1 MAEFRKEHAKV
12 LDGLM
17 PEQEKV
23 PFTES
28 NMVNVLTNK
37 DHKNRRVLVVNNGGN
52 WDPSVV
58 SSDSLFRMF
67 YLSECHPTSLIVLIG
82 L

>member
-12 LDGLM
+12 LKDLM

-28 NMVNVLTNK
+28 GIINVLTNK
-37 DHKNRRVLVVNNGGN
+37 DHKNRRVLVVNNGQI
-52 WDPSVV
+52 WDPAVV
-58 SSDSLFRMF
+58 SADSMFRMF
-67 YLSECHPTSLIVLIG
+67 YLSEWVEFALSFVIV
-82 L
+82 